1 MRFLL
6 VAALFFSVSL
16 AAACQ
21 RSASDGTTWDLSSLV
36 KPAGSSYRIQDSTYS
51 YEFNICEDM
60 TSTAVPRC
68 QSALPAAVIQLYS
81 YWCTKLGVTKQET
94 VRPLKDASGQT
105 TGVNV
110 TYGGGDSCGELN
122 RQVSFLI
129 TCGGQPTDQPTKIRE
144 YPVDSCM
151 FEVVWTNPAGCP
163 TSTGGGI
170 SFGTVM
176 LIIML
181 VGATC
186 FFAGGACYKRF
197 RKGLTGLEMIPCWG
211 AIKALPGLVWDGIKA
226 TFTLSLCRSGY
237 SRI

>member
-36 KPAGSSYRIQDSTYS
+36 KRLCEIVLSPAFFSGLVAAGSSYRIQDSTYS

-105 TGVNV
+105 TGVNA
-110 TYGGGDSCGELN
+110 
-122 RQVSFLI
+122 
-129 TCGGQPTDQPTKIRE
+129 KIRE

-151 FEVVWTNPAGCP
+151 FEACP
-163 TSTGGGI
+163 TPRAS
-170 SFGTVM
+170 
-176 LIIML
+176 
-181 VGATC
+181 A
-186 FFAGGACYKRF
+186 R
-197 RKGLTGLEMIPCWG
+197 LTGLEMIPCWG